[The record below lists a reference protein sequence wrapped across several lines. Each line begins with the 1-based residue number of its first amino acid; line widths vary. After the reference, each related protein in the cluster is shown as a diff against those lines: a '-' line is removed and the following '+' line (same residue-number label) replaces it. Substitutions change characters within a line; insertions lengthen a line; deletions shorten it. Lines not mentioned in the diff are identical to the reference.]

1 MKETHG
7 IRSQEHGAQF
17 VIAVFDDWDALQG
30 VLEDMSAREFDR
42 FGTLLH
48 AREDNPPL
56 AVRSGLLKEITE
68 LQFAASKQ
76 PICCTRGEIAE
87 RLAARLARGARSLA
101 DALRNWLSTDQAW
114 ELQNH
119 IEKGRLVLW
128 LQLPTS
134 EEFGAVCGRLV
145 QASPH
150 MVGLCNI
157 HFKA

>member
-30 VLEDMSAREFDR
+30 VLEDVSAREFDR

-76 PICCTRGEIAE
+76 RIYCTRGEVAE
-87 RLAARLARGARSLA
+87 KLAARLAHGARSLA
-101 DALRNWLSTDQAW
+101 DAFHSWLSTDQAW
-114 ELQNH
+114 QLQSH

-134 EEFGAVCGRLV
+134 EDFGAVCGRLV

-157 HFKA
+157 DFKA